1 VFSAADGTAYEYTA
15 YSFYVPSGSDQAP
28 VGVPGTLNLNGL
40 EYDACPLYMTGAM
53 TPADYVLTSKYGE
66 RQRWFGVIENRLA
79 VASCALNLNQDW
91 TPVYTKL
98 QFDVWDSNETKLTG
112 GYECADS
119 WHETIFTDIDAAAQ
133 VFTKSTVDTD
143 AARYRVQGVKSDR
156 CKPTVAETKAVGIL
170 AIQSSLL
177 AFGSHCVA
185 DGLEC
190 SDQTNGLALLAR
202 TGTNLTAAGKATQPE
217 NKIVWDVEGAVPEGR
232 IR

>member
-1 VFSAADGTAYEYTA
+1 
-15 YSFYVPSGSDQAP
+15 

-53 TPADYVLTSKYGE
+53 APAGYKLTSKYGE
-66 RQRWFGVIENRLA
+66 RQTWFYVRENRLA
-79 VASCALNLNQDW
+79 VAGCALNLNQDW
-91 TPVYTKL
+91 TPVWTKL

-170 AIQSSLL
+170 AIQSTLL
-177 AFGSHCVA
+177 AFGAHQDNVP
-185 DGLEC
+185 
-190 SDQTNGLALLAR
+190 ALLAR